1 MRPCIVPVRP
11 LVQPAICTLA
21 PSSDNCYLAYP
32 SPLPSPNSP
41 YHNPSIPSSA
51 PTSASGSSSSSPGDV
66 ILFDALSLSVTNIIQ
81 AHKSPLACVT
91 LNSSGTLLATASD
104 KGTVIRVF
112 SVPNGDKVAQFRR
125 GTYGARIFSIAFNP
139 VSSLLCVSSDT
150 ETVHIFKLVRDA
162 ERERAK
168 SSSSSASGR
177 VEAARRAAQ
186 QSSYTNSNDDDD
198 EDASQTGSIGRYNA
212 AAGGGRAGSGT
223 AGGGYDAYIDDKRSR
238 GVGGSLRKSSLK
250 FGRSLVG
257 GIGGL
262 LPGPVSELWD
272 PQRDFAFL
280 KLPTAGVK
288 SVVALSGTG
297 PNVMVLTSEGIYY
310 SYLVDLENG
319 GECTL
324 QKSYKCVAS
333 GLQRCA
339 NAGLMLTGWLSLPL
353 AMSHS
358 LLDNDGGSTISQA
371 SD

>member
-1 MRPCIVPVRP
+1 M
-11 LVQPAICTLA
+11 
-21 PSSDNCYLAYP
+21 
-32 SPLPSPNSP
+32 
-41 YHNPSIPSSA
+41 
-51 PTSASGSSSSSPGDV
+51 
-66 ILFDALSLSVTNIIQ
+66 
-81 AHKSPLACVT
+81 
-91 LNSSGTLLATASD
+91 
-104 KGTVIRVF
+104 IRVF

-150 ETVHIFKLVRDA
+150 ETVHIFKLIRDA

-168 SSSSSASGR
+168 SSAGGR
-177 VEAARRAAQ
+177 AEAARRAAQ
-186 QSSYTNSNDDDD
+186 QSSYTNDDDD

-212 AAGGGRAGSGT
+212 AGGGRNGGT
-223 AGGGYDAYIDDKRSR
+223 GGGGYDAYIDDKRSR
-238 GVGGSLRKSSLK
+238 GVGGTLRKSSLK

-280 KLPTAGVK
+280 KLPTGGVK

-310 SYLVDLENG
+310 SYLIDLENG

-324 QKSYKCVAS
+324 QKSYK
-333 GLQRCA
+333 
-339 NAGLMLTGWLSLPL
+339 
-353 AMSHS
+353 
-358 LLDNDGGSTISQA
+358 
-371 SD
+371 